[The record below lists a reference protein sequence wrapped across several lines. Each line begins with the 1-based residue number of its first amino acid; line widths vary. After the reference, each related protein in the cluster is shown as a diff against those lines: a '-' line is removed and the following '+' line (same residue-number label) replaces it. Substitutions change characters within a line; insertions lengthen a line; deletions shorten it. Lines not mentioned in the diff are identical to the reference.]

1 MVPRDRWRGWLP
13 CLVHGALLLAVVAA
27 LSDTAL
33 AGDAAPEFLGD
44 PDSPPEGCSGHTCRM
59 LCAYGFATD
68 ERGCPLCRCYDPCSE
83 VSCGGA
89 LTCQLEEPV
98 SCTRPPCLPVPT
110 CKKGRSLDN
119 VCPAGA
125 PLTMPGSGVPPRPFL
140 CGLGAGQ
147 PRCPPLFECSVQPG
161 NDYGVCCPGA
171 ARVDKAGACPARG
184 EHLTRQCGPG
194 CRQDQDCPGPLKCC
208 DGDVCGGRTCTPPT
222 NLTECRQLRQLS
234 VQLSVSERE
243 GRGYVPQCDPVSGAF
258 RPRQCSRNGRV
269 CWCVDRA
276 GNKLPNSM
284 GPSSKVRC
292 LPHAALDEARA
303 SVSGRAMGSM
313 PEPPRCASPPGRC
326 AQVCELGFRVDPD
339 GCPTCECDDPCAGA
353 VCGAGEECFA
363 AREPDCD
370 GPFCSATPICR
381 PAPTAAPTAAPTT
394 PPTSTPTT
402 TGQPD
407 AAADASPDASVD
419 ASADTVAVDNPTERS
434 TSADLPSAE
443 ANSAESSGPDADSAE
458 AALDED
464 GHPATM
470 CEYLRDFRDKMEGT
484 RDGMSLALPPPTCRP
499 DGSFNDTQCAAG
511 ECWCVD
517 SFGTEIPQSRIA
529 GPAPSPACSALR
541 ESLDCLDLTCRLG
554 CEFGFTLSPDTRCP
568 LCECRDP
575 CAEAKCGPNAECHV
589 VEVACDAEYCPP
601 VPACL
606 PKKPGQCPYLV
617 PVGAGSCDYQC
628 RSDYNCNETA
638 KCCSNGCGTQCMQPV
653 VMTECQHRR
662 AILQHESHE
671 SGIPA
676 GRLWVPRCR
685 ERDGAYESVQCHPG
699 KGQCWCVDAHG
710 QELPGTR
717 TDGDQ
722 QPDCRARNAVSAC
735 PALRCEEACPHGHQ
749 LDARGCPTCRCRDPC
764 QELQCRGEGE
774 ACRMVQVQCA
784 DPPCHKVPMCL
795 PHRENPC
802 LTGQPLESTSTPG
815 GLFRCGPSG
824 DSCPASHKCELSPLG
839 EYAVCCQKPRDV
851 CFEPVQA
858 GPCEPGAERWHFNPE
873 RNSCQLV
880 PAGQCGAQHNS
891 FPTKEMCNKVC
902 PVLSQCER
910 LREKNQKAADKYKK
924 WTFIPRCSAETGA
937 WLPLQCLTQVGV
949 CWCVAPDGQPIKGTL
964 TRDPKPSCPAARASS
979 RQARRRHD
987 PLWADP
993 EQGAEDPEEAVAK
1006 LLRGLDPAVAELL
1019 QRLDQPLPTSLP
1031 ASLPVPPER
1040 RTRCLALRDRAEDEA
1055 SALQCDH
1062 HGGFAPTQCL
1072 PKDDPE
1078 GECWCVDE
1086 AGNQLVNTTTFKRGA
1101 KICLPTPIEAVEV
1114 SLGFLGEPG
1123 VVDAR
1128 AELLV
1133 LEAVRG
1139 LLAGLDQSG
1148 PGGPGAARTAT
1159 RSEGLRVTLGPG
1171 RAVATFSLH
1180 GPGKV
1185 DTAFHLE
1192 EMVKSGALSVG
1203 HESGSAMVA
1212 DITQSRFSHRVAQL
1226 DAEDEGGRPPPS
1238 RVIALQH
1245 REIVSESTV
1254 SEVTS
1259 YHTAILVLSAAS
1271 AFVIVV
1277 LAVLAA
1283 LYRRRMIVAAK
1294 QGGQHGQDDDDDR
1307 FGLGPGNEPV
1317 YVVRLPSPPPL
1328 DKHGR
1333 VLGVPLG
1340 VPLAQ
1345 EDIKDIKA

>member
-1 MVPRDRWRGWLP
+1 
-13 CLVHGALLLAVVAA
+13 
-27 LSDTAL
+27 
-33 AGDAAPEFLGD
+33 
-44 PDSPPEGCSGHTCRM
+44 
-59 LCAYGFATD
+59 
-68 ERGCPLCRCYDPCSE
+68 
-83 VSCGGA
+83 
-89 LTCQLEEPV
+89 
-98 SCTRPPCLPVPT
+98 
-110 CKKGRSLDN
+110 
-119 VCPAGA
+119 
-125 PLTMPGSGVPPRPFL
+125 
-140 CGLGAGQ
+140 
-147 PRCPPLFECSVQPG
+147 
-161 NDYGVCCPGA
+161 
-171 ARVDKAGACPARG
+171 
-184 EHLTRQCGPG
+184 
-194 CRQDQDCPGPLKCC
+194 
-208 DGDVCGGRTCTPPT
+208 
-222 NLTECRQLRQLS
+222 
-234 VQLSVSERE
+234 
-243 GRGYVPQCDPVSGAF
+243 
-258 RPRQCSRNGRV
+258 
-269 CWCVDRA
+269 
-276 GNKLPNSM
+276 
-284 GPSSKVRC
+284 
-292 LPHAALDEARA
+292 
-303 SVSGRAMGSM
+303 MGSA
-313 PEPPRCASPPGRC
+313 PPAANCAIPAGRC

-353 VCGAGEECFA
+353 VCGAGEECVA
-363 AREPDCD
+363 MREPDCF
-370 GPFCSATPICR
+370 GPLCSATPICR
-381 PAPTAAPTAAPTT
+381 PARPAPAAPAAP
-394 PPTSTPTT
+394 
-402 TGQPD
+402 
-407 AAADASPDASVD
+407 AAANDTSDSQID
-419 ASADTVAVDNPTERS
+419 ASADAVAVDNATERS
-434 TSADLPSAE
+434 ASVDGREEADVSAEDPSGPSAAGGAMSE
-443 ANSAESSGPDADSAE
+443 E
-458 AALDED
+458 DEE
-464 GHPATM
+464 GRPATSEYSDTSPTM

-484 RDGMSLALPPPTCRP
+484 RDGMSLALPPPSCRA
-499 DGSFNDTQCAAG
+499 DGSFNDTQCSEGA
-511 ECWCVD
+511 CWCVD
-517 SFGTEIPQSRIA
+517 SFGTEIPQTRTKS
-529 GPAPSPACSALR
+529 GAPSPACHKVR

-575 CAEAKCGPNAECHV
+575 CAEAACGPNTECHV
-589 VEVACDAEYCPP
+589 VDVACDAEYCPP

-617 PVGAGSCDYQC
+617 PVSSGSCDYQC

-676 GRLWVPRCR
+676 GKLWVPRCR
-685 ERDGAYESVQCHPG
+685 ESDGAYEAVQCHPG
-699 KGQCWCVDAHG
+699 TGQCWCVDSHG

-717 TDGDQ
+717 TDNQ
-722 QPDCRARNAVSAC
+722 KQPDCRADQRNAMSAC
-735 PALRCEEACPHGHQ
+735 PALQCEKECPHGYQ
-749 LDARGCPTCRCRDPC
+749 LDGRGCPTCRCRDPC

-784 DPPCHKVPMCL
+784 DPPCHAVPMCL
-795 PHRENPC
+795 PRRENPC
-802 LTGQPLESTSTPG
+802 LTGQPLESVSSSNAAG

-839 EYAVCCQKPRDV
+839 EYAVCCPKPRDV

-873 RNSCQLV
+873 RNACQQL

-891 FPTKEMCNKVC
+891 FPTREMCNKVC

-924 WTFIPRCSAETGA
+924 WTFIPRCSAETGG

-964 TRDPKPSCPAARASS
+964 TRDPSPVCPAQAARSSS

-987 PLWADP
+987 PHWAD
-993 EQGAEDPEEAVAK
+993 EQDPEEAVAK
-1006 LLRGLDPAVAELL
+1006 LLRGLDPAVADLL
-1019 QRLDQPLPTSLP
+1019 QRLDEPAPGPLPVSLP
-1031 ASLPVPPER
+1031 IAPER

-1072 PKDDPE
+1072 PKDEAD

-1086 AGNQLVNTTTFKRGA
+1086 AGNQIANTTTFKRGA
-1101 KICLPTPIEAVEV
+1101 QMCLPTPIEAVEV

-1123 VVDAR
+1123 VVDAA
-1128 AELLV
+1128 AEPHV
-1133 LEAVRG
+1133 MEAVRALLVG
-1139 LLAGLDQSG
+1139 LAQAQASPHGS
-1148 PGGPGAARTAT
+1148 T
-1159 RSEGLRVTLGPG
+1159 RHEGLSVTLGPG
-1171 RAVATFSLH
+1171 RAVASFTLH

-1192 EMVKSGALSVG
+1192 EMVKSGALSVA

-1212 DITQSRFSHRVAQL
+1212 DITSSRFSHRVASI
-1226 DAEDEGGRPPPS
+1226 DADGDAAVKLP

-1271 AFVIVV
+1271 AFVIVI

-1283 LYRRRMIVAAK
+1283 LYRRRLVMAAK
-1294 QGGQHGQDDDDDR
+1294 QQDAAGGDDDDR
-1307 FGLGPGNEPV
+1307 FGLGPGLGAEPV

-1328 DKHGR
+1328 DKNGR
-1333 VLGVPLG
+1333 VLGVNLG
-1340 VPLAQ
+1340 VPIAT
-1345 EDIKDIKA
+1345 EDIPIKS

>member
-1 MVPRDRWRGWLP
+1 MS
-13 CLVHGALLLAVVAA
+13 A
-27 LSDTAL
+27 
-33 AGDAAPEFLGD
+33 E
-44 PDSPPEGCSGHTCRM
+44 
-59 LCAYGFATD
+59 
-68 ERGCPLCRCYDPCSE
+68 
-83 VSCGGA
+83 
-89 LTCQLEEPV
+89 
-98 SCTRPPCLPVPT
+98 
-110 CKKGRSLDN
+110 LDN
-119 VCPAGA
+119 GEDSASG
-125 PLTMPGSGVPPRPFL
+125 PGSG
-140 CGLGAGQ
+140 
-147 PRCPPLFECSVQPG
+147 PG
-161 NDYGVCCPGA
+161 S
-171 ARVDKAGACPARG
+171 
-184 EHLTRQCGPG
+184 GPEATA
-194 CRQDQDCPGPLKCC
+194 
-208 DGDVCGGRTCTPPT
+208 DVVAD
-222 NLTECRQLRQLS
+222 E
-234 VQLSVSERE
+234 E
-243 GRGYVPQCDPVSGAF
+243 GR
-258 RPRQCSRNGRV
+258 
-269 CWCVDRA
+269 
-276 GNKLPNSM
+276 
-284 GPSSKVRC
+284 
-292 LPHAALDEARA
+292 
-303 SVSGRAMGSM
+303 
-313 PEPPRCASPPGRC
+313 
-326 AQVCELGFRVDPD
+326 
-339 GCPTCECDDPCAGA
+339 
-353 VCGAGEECFA
+353 
-363 AREPDCD
+363 
-370 GPFCSATPICR
+370 
-381 PAPTAAPTAAPTT
+381 
-394 PPTSTPTT
+394 
-402 TGQPD
+402 
-407 AAADASPDASVD
+407 
-419 ASADTVAVDNPTERS
+419 
-434 TSADLPSAE
+434 
-443 ANSAESSGPDADSAE
+443 
-458 AALDED
+458 
-464 GHPATM
+464 PATM

-484 RDGMSLALPPPTCRP
+484 RDGMSLALPPPSCRP

-517 SFGTEIPQSRIA
+517 SFGTEIPRSRTA
-529 GPAPSPACSALR
+529 GAPSPACSALR

-568 LCECRDP
+568 LCVCRDP

-589 VEVACDAEYCPP
+589 VDVACDAEYCPP

-676 GRLWVPRCR
+676 GKLWVPRCG
-685 ERDGAYESVQCHPG
+685 EGGAYEPVQCHPG
-699 KGQCWCVDAHG
+699 TGQCWCVDAHG
-710 QELPGTR
+710 LELPGTR
-717 TDGDQ
+717 TDNGQ

-735 PALRCEEACPHGHQ
+735 PALRCDEACPHGHQ

-795 PHRENPC
+795 PRRENPC
-802 LTGQPLESTSTPG
+802 LTGRPLESTSAPD

-839 EYAVCCQKPRDV
+839 EYAVCCPKPRDV
-851 CFEPVQA
+851 CFEPVQVQA
-858 GPCEPGAERWHFNPE
+858 QAQTGACEPGAERWYFNPE
-873 RNSCQLV
+873 RNACQQV
-880 PAGQCGAQHNS
+880 PAGQCASGAQHNS
-891 FPTKEMCNKVC
+891 FPSKEMCNKVC

-964 TRDPKPSCPAARASS
+964 TRDPSPSCPEASGRGSS

-987 PLWADP
+987 PLWPAP
-993 EQGAEDPEEAVAK
+993 APASAPATSQDPEEVVAK

-1019 QRLDQPLPTSLP
+1019 QRLDQPVTPEALAASLP
-1031 ASLPVPPER
+1031 ASLPVAPER

-1062 HGGFAPTQCL
+1062 HGGFSPTQCL

-1086 AGNQLVNTTTFKRGA
+1086 AGNQLANTTTFKRGA
-1101 KICLPTPIEAVEV
+1101 KLCLPTPIEAVEV

-1123 VVDAR
+1123 VVDAA
-1128 AELLV
+1128 AEPLV

-1139 LLAGLDQSG
+1139 LLAGLDA
-1148 PGGPGAARTAT
+1148 GAGAGSLT
-1159 RSEGLRVTLGPG
+1159 RHENLRVTVVPG

-1185 DTAFHLE
+1185 DSAFHLE

-1203 HESGSAMVA
+1203 HESGSALVA
-1212 DITQSRFSHRVAQL
+1212 DITQSRFSHRAATLDV
-1226 DAEDEGGRPPPS
+1226 DAEDGRARPAPS

-1271 AFVIVV
+1271 AFVIVI

-1294 QGGQHGQDDDDDR
+1294 QGGSGTHGQDDDDDR

-1333 VLGVPLG
+1333 VLGVPVPLG

-1345 EDIKDIKA
+1345 EDIKA

>member
-1 MVPRDRWRGWLP
+1 
-13 CLVHGALLLAVVAA
+13 
-27 LSDTAL
+27 
-33 AGDAAPEFLGD
+33 
-44 PDSPPEGCSGHTCRM
+44 M

-147 PRCPPLFECSVQPG
+147 PRCPPLFECSVQPGECPTRCIEYTVVPDPTSIPLSTSELDMLPRPGIDIGLSTALYHGPWSLEILCFDTFPHSDVIKISRYYRVLLHRVCGRTVVDVIVSRHEAREAAPPWPKGPGRALCSAPGCAPPGG

-313 PEPPRCASPPGRC
+313 PEPPRCDSPPGRC

-353 VCGAGEECFA
+353 VCGSGEECFA

-394 PPTSTPTT
+394 PPTTPPTT

-434 TSADLPSAE
+434 ASADLPSAE
-443 ANSAESSGPDADSAE
+443 ANSSESSGPDADSAE

-601 VPACL
+601 VPACEYPEKQAVSLFIDGILNFQKFPIFGNAKLSPVARL

-722 QPDCRARNAVSAC
+722 QPDCRARNELVE
-735 PALRCEEACPHGHQ
+735 L

-964 TRDPKPSCPAARASS
+964 TRDPKPS
-979 RQARRRHD
+979 
-987 PLWADP
+987 
-993 EQGAEDPEEAVAK
+993 
-1006 LLRGLDPAVAELL
+1006 
-1019 QRLDQPLPTSLP
+1019 
-1031 ASLPVPPER
+1031 
-1040 RTRCLALRDRAEDEA
+1040 
-1055 SALQCDH
+1055 
-1062 HGGFAPTQCL
+1062 FAPTQCL

-1148 PGGPGAARTAT
+1148 PGGPGTARTAT

-1226 DAEDEGGRPPPS
+1226 DADDEGGRPPPS